1 MSSRYDPRERWRWE
15 EDQRN
20 REERDVVEREGRFAR
35 DAGDPR
41 WGTGGMPVDARTY
54 RALRET
60 SARGWPMGRAQREAI
75 IRETPSYAE
84 WEAAPPAR
92 YAGGGPYAGRG
103 PRGYRRSDER
113 VREDVC
119 ERFTQHGY
127 LDATD
132 VEVAVRVGEI
142 TLTGTVATRMQKRL
156 AEDIAEA
163 VFGVVEVH
171 NHLRVQRPEERPQRT
186 DEALASPRG
195 TPAANGRR
203 ADEIPAPDR

>member
-15 EDQRN
+15 EDQRD
-20 REERDVVEREGRFAR
+20 REEREVVEREGRFAR

-41 WGTGGMPVDARTY
+41 WGTGGMPVDVRTY

-60 SARGWPMGRAQREAI
+60 SGRAWPMGRAQRQAI
-75 IRETPSYAE
+75 ARETPSYAE
-84 WEAAPPAR
+84 WEAPPR
-92 YAGGGPYAGRG
+92 GPYVGRG

-113 VREDVC
+113 IREDVC
-119 ERFTQHGY
+119 ERFTWHGH

-132 VEVAVRVGEI
+132 IEVVVRSGEI
-142 TLTGTVATRMQKRL
+142 TLTGVVETRAQKRL

-163 VFGVVEVH
+163 VFGIAEVH
-171 NHLRVQRPEERPQRT
+171 NHLRVQRPEERLERPR
-186 DEALASPRG
+186 EALPSPRG

-203 ADEIPAPDR
+203 TDEVPLSDR